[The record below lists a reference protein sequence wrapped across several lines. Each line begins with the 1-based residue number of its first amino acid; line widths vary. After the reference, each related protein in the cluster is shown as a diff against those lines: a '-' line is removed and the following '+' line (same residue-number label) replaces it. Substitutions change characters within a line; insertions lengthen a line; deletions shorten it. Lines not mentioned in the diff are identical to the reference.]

1 MRMAY
6 TVLSAVVTI
15 SLACGGCARS
25 RQRAESPAADDA
37 RPSAAS
43 SPEVNPTQQ
52 AGRGEPTADN
62 PHRAAAWI
70 YIDGN
75 GGEYRK
81 DENGNDLL
89 QWYITTPV
97 SARPNF
103 RVEVHQPLMGKD
115 VDFKCAVQTRD
126 LNAVDPASYALMS
139 KEGRFS
145 AGKDYN
151 LLKPGDE
158 LILRI
163 AGSDEILTEAPPLP
177 SGDYVILA
185 TVTSRAHGHEVV
197 AASYFTVK

>member
-1 MRMAY
+1 MRMAIS
-6 TVLSAVVTI
+6 VLSFVVAI
-15 SLACGGCARS
+15 SIACGGCARS
-25 RQRAESPAADDA
+25 RQRADSPAADN
-37 RPSAAS
+37 RPQAAS

-81 DENGNDLL
+81 DDNGNDLL
-89 QWYITTPV
+89 QWFITTPV
-97 SARPNF
+97 STRPTF

-126 LNAVDPASYALMS
+126 LNAADPPSYALMS

-145 AGKDYN
+145 AGKEYQ
-151 LLKPGDE
+151 LLAPGADF
-158 LILRI
+158 ILRM
-163 AGSDEILTEAPPLP
+163 AGTDEILTEAPALP
-177 SGDYVILA
+177 PDDYVLFA
-185 TVTSRAHGHEVV
+185 TVISRAHGHEVV
-197 AASYFTVK
+197 AVTYFTVK